1 MIVLYR
7 IDDRLIHGQTMIKLI
22 PKYPC
27 DGIIIVN
34 DDVAQNPKMKE
45 IYQSVL
51 PGSVKLHVFDVDKAM
66 KKLPEAEVSSK
77 RYYVIT
83 KNVTDYERLY
93 QKGFQVKAHIT
104 VGCCSRKEGSIAVNN
119 GFFLLPEEIDTY
131 NRLDD
136 AGYEFDIM
144 TMTSKLPSSWKSFRN
159 KLEKEEE

>member
-22 PKYPC
+22 PKVPC

-34 DDVAQNPKMKE
+34 DEVAENPKLRE

-51 PGSVKLHVFDVDKAM
+51 PSSVKLHVFPVDKAI
-66 KKLPEAEVSSK
+66 KKLPEAEVSTK

-83 KNVTDYERLY
+83 KNVKDYERLY
-93 QKGFQVKAHIT
+93 QKGFQVNEHIT
-104 VGCCSRKEGSIAVNN
+104 VGCCSRKEGSISINN
-119 GFFLLPEEIDTY
+119 GFFLLPEEIKIY

-136 AGYEFDIM
+136 AGYLFDIM
-144 TMTSKLPSSWKSFRN
+144 TMTSKLPASWKSFRS